1 MNSSTLKGEEN
12 NRVGND
18 CKARGKDHTALIS
31 FSTFESVEYSGSSR
45 MTYWTPP
52 IGARNRG
59 TASAGRT
66 IETGRIM
73 KYNLCKRKIRKQI

>member
-45 MTYWTPP
+45 MTYWTPDWS
-52 IGARNRG
+52 RESRHSKRREDNRDR
-59 TASAGRT
+59 ADN
-66 IETGRIM
+66 EV
-73 KYNLCKRKIRKQI
+73 